1 MNQLN
6 TQEIGPFLELAKK
19 GHYPLFHND
28 WIKKSLHS
36 KNKVTRTSLGE
47 AKQIVE
53 KGFRKLSRYHTL
65 NKKQIAL
72 SAFTDLEREEFIRGF
87 FKVVEY
93 SALSDL
99 KELH

>member
-1 MNQLN
+1 MNELN

-28 WIKKSLHS
+28 WIKQSLLT
-36 KNKVTRTSLGE
+36 KKVTRTSLGE

-72 SAFTDLEREEFIRGF
+72 SAFADLEREEFIRGF

-93 SALSDL
+93 SALNDL